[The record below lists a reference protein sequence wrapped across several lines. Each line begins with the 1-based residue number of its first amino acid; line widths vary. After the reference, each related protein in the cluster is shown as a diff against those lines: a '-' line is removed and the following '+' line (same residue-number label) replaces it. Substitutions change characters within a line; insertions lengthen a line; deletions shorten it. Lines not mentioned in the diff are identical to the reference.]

1 MTAGMRSLDR
11 RILMHFKFRYYD
23 IRHYIQQQYVNKNK
37 TYFIKVSI

>member
-1 MTAGMRSLDR
+1 MTAGMRSPGR
-11 RILMHFKFRYYD
+11 RTLMHFKFRYYD